1 MVRDL
6 AVRAGNR
13 AKLEMIERVPALH
26 RLIQRQHED
35 QLRQYEPFARQLPPE
50 AERMVDGVRE
60 VGVHVSSLDELAL
73 PGTPQLKAGLET
85 LSEALRRRAATMA
98 DETARPSLE
107 DLLAESAVWQWGLN
121 EPLLDLAE
129 LYLGLPAR
137 YYGADLRME
146 RATARAVGVRQWHR
160 DVEDHRMFK
169 ILVWINDVDVDG
181 GPFEYVPR
189 SHTELLAR
197 QFRYV
202 SGFVSDEDLARVV
215 PRSDWRQATGPTW
228 TAVLS
233 DTRSVFHRAMPPVAR
248 DRFSVTFTFTSRTPL
263 TTLPTPRLT
272 AAQRELATQGLTDR
286 QRASL
291 LPAFLA

>member
-1 MVRDL
+1 VREL

-13 AKLEMIERVPALH
+13 AKLETIERIPTLR
-26 RLIQRQHED
+26 RLIDRQHQY
-35 QLRQYEPFARQLPPE
+35 QLRLHEPFACQLPPE
-50 AERMVDGVRE
+50 QERLVDGVRE

-73 PGTPQLKAGLET
+73 PGTPQLKVGLET
-85 LSEALRRRAATMA
+85 LSEALRRQAAATA
-98 DETARPSLE
+98 DETVRPPLE

-121 EPLLDLAE
+121 EPLLDLVE
-129 LYLGLPAR
+129 SYLGLPAR

-169 ILVWINDVDVDG
+169 VLLWLNDVDLDG

-189 SHTELLAR
+189 LRTELLAR

-202 SGFVSDEDLARVV
+202 SGFVSDEDLARHV
-215 PRSDWRQATGPTW
+215 PRQDWRQATGPTW

-248 DRFSVTFTFTSRTPL
+248 DRFSVTFSFTSRTPV
-263 TTLPTPRLT
+263 TTLPTPRLP
-272 AAQRELATQGLTDR
+272 AAQRELATRGLTDR

-291 LPAFLA
+291 PLAFLA